1 MLFQDSAKLRQ
12 SAETQAI
19 PIPNHTHE
27 AEQFSG
33 GLSIKRILQIVAL
46 LWISYFLIL
55 TGLDWVS
62 LMSRPDTSPLP
73 WFYYAIHITL
83 AGVVFGLAT
92 WDAAQQRLGR
102 VFMPLIIG
110 LISVVPILLTPLI
123 TSGPGP
129 ITTEPGLVVMRLCPM
144 LCVAVVIVAWQYTW
158 RQVVWFCLVTG
169 ALILLPIL
177 LRAPRFSSAVAITI
191 VQTSTFLVFG
201 YALSALVQRLR
212 LQNAALIQAHE
223 QLRDY
228 AGTQERLAISRER
241 NRVARELHDTLAHA
255 LSGLI
260 VQLEAA
266 KLYREIEPTTSH
278 KLQDSALDAARHGLQ
293 ETRLALKALRARPLD
308 DLGLALALRQLA
320 EQLASTAQLTL
331 DLSISPKLPPLAL
344 EVETCVYRVAQE
356 ALRNAIR
363 HANANRLDVSLTCID
378 TELCLV
384 VRDDGC
390 GFEFQSF
397 STADHFGL
405 AGMHERAAE
414 LGGQLSINS
423 QLGLGTWVEL
433 RFTTKG

>member
-1 MLFQDSAKLRQ
+1 MLFQDSAKRLP
-12 SAETQAI
+12 ATETQAL
-19 PIPNHTHE
+19 PSLNHAHE
-27 AEQFSG
+27 VEQFSG
-33 GLSIKRILQIVAL
+33 GLSIKCILQSVAL

-83 AGVVFGLAT
+83 AGVVFGLAS
-92 WDAAQQRLGR
+92 WDVAQQRLGR

-123 TSGPGP
+123 SSGPGP

-158 RQVVWFCLVTG
+158 RQVVWFCFATG

-177 LRAPRFSSAVAITI
+177 LREPRFSSAVAITI

-228 AGTQERLAISRER
+228 AGTQERLTISRER

-266 KLYREIEPTTSH
+266 KLYREIEPATSH
-278 KLQDSALDAARHGLQ
+278 KLQDSALEAARHGLQ

-308 DLGLALALRQLA
+308 DLGLVLALQQLA
-320 EQLASTAQLTL
+320 EQLASTTQIELELT
-331 DLSISPKLPPLAL
+331 ITPKLPPLAL
-344 EVETCVYRVAQE
+344 ELETCIYRVAQE
-356 ALRNAIR
+356 AIRNAIR
-363 HANANRLDVSLTCID
+363 HANAQHLSIQLTNVGAELSLA
-378 TELCLV
+378 

-390 GFEFQSF
+390 GFEP
-397 STADHFGL
+397 TLIVGADHFGI

-414 LGGQLSINS
+414 LGGQLNISS
-423 QLGLGTWVEL
+423 KLELGTLVEL